1 MFSNLLVSCVMF
13 HSAMS
18 EQAPDTQVNISY
30 NIVVL
35 IKCIKDEKHF
45 VLMFTKH
52 VAVKSIKAQSMR
64 PKYNIYSLF

>member
-35 IKCIKDEKHF
+35 IKRIKDEKHF
-45 VLMFTKH
+45 VLMFTKTH
-52 VAVKSIKAQSMR
+52 SR
-64 PKYNIYSLF
+64 